1 MEMGCC
7 RYVILHQG
15 GVLNLVIQNHKLI
28 GTNLQRMESKYFYN
42 GNALIAFD
50 EVVEK

>member
-1 MEMGCC
+1 MLEIYDFASRWSVKFGDTKSQIDWNKFTKKWK
-7 RYVILHQG
+7 VDF
-15 GVLNLVIQNHKLI
+15 
-28 GTNLQRMESKYFYN
+28 FYN